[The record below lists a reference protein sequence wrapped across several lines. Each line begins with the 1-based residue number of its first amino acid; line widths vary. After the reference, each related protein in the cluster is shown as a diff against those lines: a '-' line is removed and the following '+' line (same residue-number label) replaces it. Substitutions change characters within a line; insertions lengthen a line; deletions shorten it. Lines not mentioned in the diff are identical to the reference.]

1 MFEKMEMKVLAG
13 AICDSQKRYSW
24 LGELTTD
31 HFNNYNHKLI
41 FDIIN
46 ENKDLSAHDLSLKI
60 EYIAQ
65 SKGFDVE
72 KFVNFVDA
80 EGSYCNEIHSVN
92 ELKRFKRYNDVS
104 RLFHNINPKDP
115 ATDDVQALLE
125 HIATS
130 STKKQME
137 KMNTRDALMRIYNT
151 ITNPDEDFATSKP
164 TGWNT
169 FDGLTG
175 GIRNGMYFLGA
186 KPGCGKTTFALQL
199 LFRYAE
205 THPDELVVF
214 HSLEMALDAM
224 SIKLASLSTKLT
236 EKQFKKAS
244 KHHTHSLP
252 KNEAAQFMHF
262 FKKAPENL
270 IIVSH
275 ESLTPFEFKN
285 VNDELIRDYKK
296 PIGFACIDYIQIMS
310 SDNPKLRDET
320 SRVQSISNGLR
331 PIAKDNYPVLC
342 LAQLLKSVEKT
353 EKPTAGALKDTSQME
368 QDAVGI
374 MFLSDDEATGEIIL
388 SIVKNRFGKGQGS
401 RNFHAHFEQNRF
413 EPVYIE
419 PVEEDDNEEDEEI
432 L

>member
-13 AICDSQKRYSW
+13 AIYDSEKRYSW
-24 LGELTTD
+24 LGEITAD
-31 HFNNYNHKLI
+31 HFNNYNHKMI
-41 FDIIN
+41 YEIIS
-46 ENKDLSAHDLSLKI
+46 ENKELSSHDMALKI
-60 EYIAQ
+60 EYVAR
-65 SKGFDVE
+65 SKGFDVA
-72 KFVNFVDA
+72 KFIDYADA
-80 EGSYCNEIHSVN
+80 EGMMCNEIHSVN
-92 ELKRFKRYNDVS
+92 ELKRFKRYNDVCK
-104 RLFHNINPKDP
+104 LFHRINPKDP
-115 ATDDVQALLE
+115 ATDDIQALLE
-125 HIATS
+125 HISTS

-164 TGWNT
+164 TGWRT

-175 GIRNGMYFLGA
+175 GVRNGMYFLGA

-199 LFRYAE
+199 LYQYAE
-205 THPDELVVF
+205 AHPDELVVF

-224 SIKLASLSTKLT
+224 SIKLASLATRLT
-236 EKQFKKAS
+236 ENQFKKAS

-252 KNEAAQFMHF
+252 KNETAQFMHF
-262 FKKAPENL
+262 FQKAPENL

-275 ESLTPFEFKN
+275 ESLTPLEFKN
-285 VNDELIRDYKK
+285 VNDDLIREHKK
-296 PIGFACIDYIQIMS
+296 PIGFTCIDYIQIMS

-331 PIAKDNYPVLC
+331 PIAKDNYPILC

-353 EKPTAGALKDTSQME
+353 DKPTAGALKDTSQME

-374 MFLSDDEATGEIIL
+374 MFLNNDDATGEIIL
-388 SIVKNRFGKGQGS
+388 SIVKNRFGKGSGS

-419 PVEEDDNEEDEEI
+419 PVEEEPEILEDEI
-432 L
+432 M